1 MEVVMFSTQ
10 CPKCKVLQKKLD
22 DAGVSYT
29 ENCDVDAMMER
40 GIRQAPMLLVGDELM
55 DFTRAIAWVRQQE
68 V

>member
-1 MEVVMFSTQ
+1 MEVVMFSTH

-22 DAGVSYT
+22 EVGVSYT
-29 ENCDVDAMMER
+29 ENCDVDAMMEL
-40 GIRQAPMLLVGDELM
+40 GIQQAPMLLVGDELM